1 MMNITETER
10 LILRRFTL
18 DDVADMTLV
27 MGDPEVMK
35 YSVSGVMSFEQT
47 RQFLE
52 RILATYQ
59 RRGFGLWAVEYKAT
73 GRVIGY
79 CGYYFQ
85 EIDGKEE
92 VELGYRLARSFWG
105 KGIATEAAR
114 SMVNYAF
121 SVLKLPRL
129 ISIIDVE
136 NVGSIKVAEKCGLT
150 YSKTIDF
157 HGIAVRIYALN
168 VHESNRLAPS

>member
-59 RRGFGLWAVEYKAT
+59 CRGFGLWAVEYKAT

-105 KGIATEAAR
+105 QGLATEAAR
-114 SMVNYAF
+114 SMVDYAF

-129 ISIIDVE
+129 VSIIDVE
-136 NVGSIKVAEKCGLT
+136 NIGSIKVAEKCGLI
-150 YSKTIDF
+150 YFKTIEF
-157 HGIAVRIYALN
+157 HGITVRIYARDA
-168 VHESNRLAPS
+168 HEPHDLAPS